1 MTTASTATLDREVH
15 IAARP
20 EIVFE
25 LLTDAEQMLRWQ
37 GIEAELEPRP
47 GGIYRVKLNTL
58 GQSAVGRFV
67 EVVPYS
73 RIVFTWGWDPQVFPI
88 PPGSTTVEITL
99 QENGGG
105 TMLHLRH
112 SGLPNQPE
120 VTGSHGAGWDHYL
133 ERLALLAAGGVLPFD
148 PWSEG
153 HMDSGSDA
161 DSR

>member
-1 MTTASTATLDREVH
+1 MTTASTATLEREVH

-20 EIVFE
+20 EIVFD

-47 GGIYRVKLNTL
+47 GGIYHVKLNTL

-67 EVVPYS
+67 EVVPHS
-73 RIVFTWGWDPQVFPI
+73 RVVFTWGWDPPVFPI
-88 PPGSTTVEITL
+88 PAGSTTVEITL
-99 QENGGG
+99 QENGAG
-105 TMLHLRH
+105 TILRLRH
-112 SGLPNQPE
+112 SGLPNRPE
-120 VTGSHGAGWDHYL
+120 VTSSHGAGWDHYL

-153 HMDSGSDA
+153 HMDGRSDA